1 MKPVRRVYL
10 DTNLYCR
17 QLDDQNDKRIFMEAQ
32 AFLEIVGTVETSK
45 IAVVSSDYVKF
56 EIEQILDPQKRKD
69 IRGFERALSKTNIKS
84 NRKLIVL
91 AQEFISVCRLG
102 SLDAL
107 HIASACVGSAKYFL
121 TCDDQVTDQALC
133 IEKLA
138 KTRGYNIKVR
148 NPISY
153 LEEWNSGS

>member
-1 MKPVRRVYL
+1 MKPVRLVYL

-17 QLDDQNDKRIFMEAQ
+17 PLDDQNDRRILMEAE
-32 AFLEIVGTVETSK
+32 AFLEIVGAVDMGK

-56 EIEQILDPQKRKD
+56 EIEQILDPKKRKD
-69 IRGFERALSKTNIKS
+69 IRGFERAPSKTNVKS
-84 NRKLIVL
+84 SRKLIVL
-91 AQEFISVCRLG
+91 AQEFISICRLG

-107 HIASACVGSAKYFL
+107 HIASACVGSAEYLL
-121 TCDDQVTDQALC
+121 TCDDQVTDRALC

-148 NPISY
+148 NPIEYIQEIGES
-153 LEEWNSGS
+153 

>member
-17 QLDDQNDKRIFMEAQ
+17 PLDDQNDRRIFMEAQ
-32 AFLEIVGTVETSK
+32 AFLEIVGAIEMGK

-56 EIEQILDPQKRKD
+56 EIEQILDPKKRKD
-69 IRGFERALSKTNIKS
+69 IRGFEKALSKTNIKS
-84 NRKLIVL
+84 SRKLILL
-91 AQEFISVCRLG
+91 AQEFISVCRLV

-107 HIASACVGSAKYFL
+107 HIASACVGSAEYLL
-121 TCDDQVTDQALC
+121 TCDDQVTDRARS

-153 LEEWNSGS
+153 VEEWNLGS

>member
-1 MKPVRRVYL
+1 MEPVRRVYL

-17 QLDDQNDKRIFMEAQ
+17 PLDDQNDRRIFVEAQ
-32 AFLEIVGTVETSK
+32 AFLEIVGAVETGK

-56 EIEQILDPQKRKD
+56 EIEQIVDPQKRKD
-69 IRGFERALSKTNIKS
+69 IRGFERALSKRNIKS
-84 NRKLIVL
+84 SRKLIVL

-107 HIASACVGSAKYFL
+107 HIASASIGNAEYLL
-121 TCDDQVTDQALC
+121 TCDDQVTDRALC

-153 LEEWNSGS
+153 LEESGAS